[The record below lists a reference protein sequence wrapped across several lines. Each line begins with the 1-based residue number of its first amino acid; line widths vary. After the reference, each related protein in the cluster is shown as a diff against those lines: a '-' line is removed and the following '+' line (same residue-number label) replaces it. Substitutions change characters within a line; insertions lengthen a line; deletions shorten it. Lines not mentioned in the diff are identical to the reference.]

1 MKDIHVLL
9 VLLSAHTTKV
19 WALPYQADS
28 DGNCRNVT
36 EYLREGFN
44 LCCKKCPPGQRLIE
58 ECSETQE
65 SVCKP
70 CQSGQY
76 MENWNYAK
84 NCFSCKKCKQSKG
97 LRNAQTCSST
107 TMSKCHCQRGMYCIM
122 EFNDPY
128 CSECKKYSECK
139 AGYGVSSPGTINSDV
154 KCERC
159 PTGTFSNTVSNKDPC
174 QPHTNCHGMAVV
186 QKGNTTSDTVCVSE
200 DDVQPHTKAVYTSVS
215 ATKVSATTVSA
226 TKVSATTV
234 SATKKSGSTTLS
246 SLSQGI
252 DNKLVAA
259 IAGATAIIFILT
271 ITLVLI
277 KLTRKKGNYTDTT
290 KLDAN
295 GNCESGDNI
304 SQHYWGQTQLTI
316 TSPEQQFLLEKGEAS
331 NDYSQ
336 CSSNTETLTRTDGCS
351 SDESISPLQS
361 TITYYNPHSA
371 LSEPMPL
378 MSNTEPTTPQS
389 SIPTQLSSQPTSPQ
403 IISPDTTSPLVNVN
417 ITVHIGNGS
426 PSIMPTESSDEHSLS
441 RLSWQTDPKLPYGK
455 EEECF
460 SIPQQEA
467 GKQSLMSV
475 QESTS

>member
-1 MKDIHVLL
+1 MNDILVLL
-9 VLLSAHTTKV
+9 VLLSALNTKV
-19 WALPYQADS
+19 WSLPYQADPN
-28 DGNCRNVT
+28 GNCLNST
-36 EYLREGFN
+36 EYIRDGYN
-44 LCCKKCPPGQRLIE
+44 LCCKKCPPGQRMMK
-58 ECSETQE
+58 ECSETEE
-65 SVCKP
+65 SVCAP
-70 CQSGQY
+70 CQSGQH
-76 MENWNYAK
+76 MENWNYAR

-97 LRNAQTCSST
+97 LQYAQICSST
-107 TMSKCHCQRGMYCIM
+107 TMSNCICQPGMYCIM

-128 CSECKKYSECK
+128 CSECKKYSACK
-139 AGYGVSSPGTINSDV
+139 VGFGVSFPGTANSDV
-154 KCERC
+154 KCKQC
-159 PTGTFSNTVSNKDPC
+159 PTGTFSDTVSYMEPC
-174 QPHTNCHGMAVV
+174 WPHTNCHGRAVV
-186 QKGNTTSDTVCVSE
+186 QKGNTTSDTVCASKNGA
-200 DDVQPHTKAVYTSVS
+200 QPHTKAVYTTVL

-226 TKVSATTV
+226 TTI
-234 SATKKSGSTTLS
+234 STTS
-246 SLSQGI
+246 DSTPFYGREKKTSLSTGT

-259 IAGATAIIFILT
+259 IAGVTAIIFTLI

-277 KLTRKKGNYTDTT
+277 KLTWKKGTDTT

-295 GNCESGDNI
+295 GNCESADNI

-316 TSPEQQFLLEKGEAS
+316 TSPEQQFLLEKREAS
-331 NDYSQ
+331 NDHSQ
-336 CSSNTETLTRTDGCS
+336 CSSSNTETLTRTDGCS
-351 SDESISPLQS
+351 SNESISPLQS

-371 LSEPMPL
+371 LPEPMPL
-378 MSNTEPTTPQS
+378 MSNTETTTPQS
-389 SIPTQLSSQPTSPQ
+389 SITIQPSSQPTSPQ

-441 RLSWQTDPKLPYGK
+441 RLTWQTDSKLPYGK